1 MELPVLNFPKKYNF
15 QIKEDKSVWY
25 IFDEVRKKW
34 LILTPEEW
42 VRQHIIFFIKY
53 KKKIAKSAF
62 IIEKK
67 IVLNQQTKR
76 LDILLYKKSEPF
88 VLVECKAPEI
98 ALTQSTFEQA
108 ARYNSQIKSKYIL
121 LTNGLKHIYFE
132 YDRINN
138 EYKVVNDFIW

>member
-42 VRQHIIFFIKY
+42 VRQHIIFFIQSE
-53 KKKIAKSAF
+53 KKIAKSAF

-67 IVLNQQTKR
+67 NCAESANQT
-76 LDILLYKKSEPF
+76 IGY
-88 VLVECKAPEI
+88 I
-98 ALTQSTFEQA
+98 A
-108 ARYNSQIKSKYIL
+108 I
-121 LTNGLKHIYFE
+121 
-132 YDRINN
+132 
-138 EYKVVNDFIW
+138 

>member
-1 MELPVLNFPKKYNF
+1 M
-15 QIKEDKSVWY
+15 
-25 IFDEVRKKW
+25 
-34 LILTPEEW
+34 
-42 VRQHIIFFIKY
+42 
-53 KKKIAKSAF
+53 
-62 IIEKK
+62 
-67 IVLNQQTKR
+67 LNQQTKR